1 MDPRVE
7 LWGLTGGIATGKS
20 LAAHAF
26 RELGLDVIDADQI
39 AKSLTLPD
47 GAAAP
52 QVLSEF
58 GTLDRGKLRELI
70 FSNPE
75 RRKDLERILHPLIQ
89 AESRRQMQLAAE
101 RRRQA
106 PNPPKIIPV
115 LYEAALLIES
125 GRAAE
130 CQGVIVITAPLEVR
144 LERLMT
150 RDGIT
155 ADLARKIIRSQTS
168 DEKRAEAATYLLK
181 NEADPEALRTQVQ
194 QLAKHLH
201 WIQ

>member
-1 MDPRVE
+1 MEPRVE
-7 LWGLTGGIATGKS
+7 LWGLTGGIAAGKS
-20 LAAHAF
+20 LAAQIF
-26 RELGLDVIDADQI
+26 RDLGLEVIDADQI
-39 AKSLTLPD
+39 AKTLTLPG

-52 QVLSEF
+52 RILAEF
-58 GTLDRGKLRELI
+58 GTLDRGKLRDLI

-75 RRKDLERILHPLIQ
+75 RRKTLEGILHPLIQ
-89 AESRRQMQLAAE
+89 EESRRQMQLAAE

-106 PNPPKIIPV
+106 PNPSQVIPV

-130 CQGVIVITAPLEVR
+130 CQGVIVITSPLEVR
-144 LERLMT
+144 LERLMS

-168 DEKRAEAATYLLK
+168 DEKRAEAATFILS
-181 NEADPEALRTQVQ
+181 NEAEPEALRTQVE
-194 QLAKHLH
+194 QLAKRLQ